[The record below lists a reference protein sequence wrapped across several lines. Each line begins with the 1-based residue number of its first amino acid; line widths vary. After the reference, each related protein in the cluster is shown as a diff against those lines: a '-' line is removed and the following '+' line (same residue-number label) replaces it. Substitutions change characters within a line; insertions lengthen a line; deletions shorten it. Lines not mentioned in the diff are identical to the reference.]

1 MVRGEVTSFSW
12 SQVIGFPSLL
22 IAPSATIITFRREPA
37 FLVCLR
43 RDKIINHYEYEVLFF
58 SQNINFFC
66 LIKAQTLPIF
76 VILMVKTTKY
86 FPIFKKKKN

>member
-43 RDKIINHYEYEVLFF
+43 RDKMINYYEYEVLFF
-58 SQNINFFC
+58 SQNIDFF
-66 LIKAQTLPIF
+66 LKHKPYQFVLYLWFKQPTIF
-76 VILMVKTTKY
+76 HLKINKL
-86 FPIFKKKKN
+86 N